1 MDQKKVGQL
10 LKQLRTEKA
19 VTQAE
24 LGETLGVPNRS
35 VSRWENGTT
44 MPDLDLL
51 IELANYYD
59 IEVGEILD
67 GKRRTKAME
76 KDTEELLTKVADY
89 NNTEQGFFSRRM
101 CAMFAIAIIG
111 ITIFAV
117 IDLLGLERTQPYASI
132 VSVTLGFVG
141 GTLATGLLYASRYM
155 AKLQAARARLIQK
168 LRRLE
173 ES

>member
-24 LGETLGVPNRS
+24 LGETLGVSNRS

-67 GKRRTKAME
+67 GERRTKTME

-111 ITIFAV
+111 IAIFAV

-141 GTLATGLLYASRYM
+141 GTLVTGLLYASRYM